1 MVAEPG
7 KKDKLS
13 PPADVPRRAK
23 LAPRAV
29 LVYSGG
35 MYACHFC
42 GTVVENPREV
52 YRSSSCPSC
61 GKDLKI
67 CLNCRFYSPGAHWD
81 CAESIDELVKD
92 KDRSNFCTFFSFRAA
107 QIASPGATPPSPDAK
122 QQAKRKLDK
131 LFGNDS

>member
-1 MVAEPG
+1 MH
-7 KKDKLS
+7 
-13 PPADVPRRAK
+13 
-23 LAPRAV
+23 
-29 LVYSGG
+29 
-35 MYACHFC
+35 ACHFC

-52 YRSSSCPSC
+52 YRSSSCPKC

-92 KDRSNFCTFFSFRAA
+92 KDRANFCTFFSFRATQKA
-107 QIASPGATPPSPDAK
+107 APGAGAPSSDAQ